1 MKKILF
7 LLIILQSNLSI
18 LHAQNLGIREI
29 HHFFRPHLTGLG
41 EWQADSQLKDLDS
54 LSFGSNAIGFQASIP
69 IKGRVGL
76 DLNLGKLKNIFKVAT
91 KGLKGLFETIPL
103 DVSAYQILWNV
114 GGGVRNMDMSFDQDG
129 HTAYYFTTGI
139 EGVHIRPELGIIFYN
154 ANLSFSEEGATF
166 NQLKTRFTG
175 FIGRAKM
182 NKLASINYYGLAIH
196 YRNNKVLPVPFAGTS
211 FSIPPVFHL
220 QLILPYQAKL
230 VYKKDKKIRVT
241 LAATMSGFETGF
253 ENQHFFFEEN
263 VRDRLHLSA
272 TYLQATSTVQ
282 YKLSDKARLQ
292 MEIGTL
298 LNQNIT
304 FWDGRQKVNSFDL
317 NNAFFYGV
325 RYEVGLGDKSLVGN
339 LLRKLDVDL

>member
-1 MKKILF
+1 MKRFLIYLLF
-7 LLIILQSNLSI
+7 LSIPSMLEAQS
-18 LHAQNLGIREI
+18 LGIREI

-54 LSFGSNAIGFQASIP
+54 LSFGSNALGLQASIP
-69 IKGRVGL
+69 IKGRVGF

-91 KGLKGLFETIPL
+91 KGLKGLLETVPV
-103 DVSAYQILWNV
+103 DVTAYQILWNV
-114 GGGVRNMDMSFDQDG
+114 GGGVRNTSLSFDQDN
-129 HTAYYFTTGI
+129 HTAYYFNTGI

-154 ANLSFSEEGATF
+154 ANLSFSEESATF
-166 NQLKTRFTG
+166 KNLKTRFTG
-175 FIGRAKM
+175 FIGRAKLT
-182 NKLASINYYGLAIH
+182 KLASMSYYGIAIH

-211 FSIPPVFHL
+211 ISLPPLFHL

-241 LAATMSGFETGF
+241 LAATLSGFETGF
-253 ENQHFFFEEN
+253 ENQQFFFDEN

-282 YKLSDKARLQ
+282 YKLSKKARLK

-298 LNQNIT
+298 LNNNIT
-304 FWDGRQKVNSFDL
+304 FWDGRQKVESFDL
-317 NNAFFYGV
+317 KNSFFYGI
-325 RYEVGLGDKSLVGN
+325 RYEVGLSSKSLIGN

>member
-1 MKKILF
+1 MLPS
-7 LLIILQSNLSI
+7 LN
-18 LHAQNLGIREI
+18 AQNLGIREI

-41 EWQADSQLKDLDS
+41 EWQADAKLKGLDS
-54 LSFGSNAIGFQASIP
+54 LTFGSNAVGVQASIP
-69 IKGRVGL
+69 IKGRLGF

-91 KGLKGLFETIPL
+91 KGLGGLLEAVPL
-103 DVSAYQILWNV
+103 DVNAYQILWNV
-114 GGGVRNMDMSFDQDG
+114 GGGVRNTSLSFDQDL
-129 HTAYYFTTGI
+129 HTAYFFTTGI

-154 ANLSFSEEGATF
+154 ANLSFSEESATF

-175 FIGRAKM
+175 YIGRATI
-182 NKLASINYYGLAIH
+182 NKLASINYYGIAIH
-196 YRNNKVLPVPFAGTS
+196 YRNNKILPVPFAGTS
-211 FSIPPVFHL
+211 ISIPPLFHL

-230 VYKKDKKIRVT
+230 VYKRDKKIRVT

-253 ENQHFFFEEN
+253 ENQRFFFGED

-282 YKLSDKARLQ
+282 YKLSKRARLK
-292 MEIGTL
+292 MEVGTL
-298 LNQNIT
+298 LNSNIA
-304 FWDGRQKVNSFDL
+304 FWDGQQKIDTYGL
-317 NNAFFYGV
+317 NNSFFYGI